1 MEEPMKIEVER
12 NGEIVHVNPEDLTLD
27 ELCRRLDYIQID
39 SDSFLPNKEIAE
51 GYAVIDEAI
60 RRLRDAVP
68 AS

>member
-1 MEEPMKIEVER
+1 MEEQIKIEVER
-12 NGEIVHVNPEDLTLD
+12 NGEIVYVSPEDLTLD
-27 ELCRRLDYIQID
+27 ELCQRLDYIQID

-60 RRLRDAVP
+60 RRLRNGVP